1 MQKTNSKVYAL
12 VIAISFII
20 LSLLGSVHFWSFNE
34 SFYRSEHD
42 KLMLYGKHISE
53 YIGISDADL
62 EKLTHFTLAYLND
75 PKASLDIQMNVN
87 GKEREIYTD
96 DEKAHMIDVRNLNLT
111 ANYMLFDSALVF
123 VFFMFF
129 YIFRKYPFRVL
140 YDTYRKILLYVT
152 IFVGIIGIW
161 IAIDF
166 NGFWN
171 FFHHIFFAGNDL
183 WLLDLRKDILIM
195 IVPPE
200 FFNHLVV
207 IIVIS
212 FVSLLA
218 LFYLILYF
226 LARKETAND

>member
-1 MQKTNSKVYAL
+1 MQKTNSKVYSL

-34 SFYRSEHD
+34 SFYKKEHD

-53 YIGISDADL
+53 YIGISDEDL
-62 EKLTHFTLAYLND
+62 EKLTRFTLDYLND
-75 PKASLDIQMNVN
+75 PKASLDIRMNVN

-96 DEKAHMIDVRNLNLT
+96 DEKAHMVDVRNLNLT
-111 ANYMLFDSALVF
+111 ANYMLFDAALVF

-129 YIFRKYPFRVL
+129 YVFRKYPFRTL
-140 YDTYRKILLYVT
+140 YDTYRKILLYVG
-152 IFVGIIGIW
+152 IF
-161 IAIDF
+161 IAIVGAWIIIDF
-166 NGFWN
+166 DSFWT

-207 IIVIS
+207 TIVIT
-212 FVSLLA
+212 FISLIA
-218 LFYLILYF
+218 LFYLVLY
-226 LARKETAND
+226 LLQKKETVND